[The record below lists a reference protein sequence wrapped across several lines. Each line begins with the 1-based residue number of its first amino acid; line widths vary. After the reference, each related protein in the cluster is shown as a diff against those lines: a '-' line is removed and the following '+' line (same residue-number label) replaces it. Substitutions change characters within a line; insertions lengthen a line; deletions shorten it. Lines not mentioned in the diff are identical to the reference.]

1 MLVTLALSFAP
12 PSLVGHV
19 TVFTLAVIVG
29 YYVISNVTHSL
40 HTPLMAQT
48 NAISGIILVGALLQ
62 LGSDDWVVTTL
73 ALVAATLASINVFGG
88 FLVANRMIGMF
99 RKDVPARA
107 QGWPDDRHVR
117 RPGRLRP
124 RGRPV
129 RAEPRRP
136 VEAGVRAPR
145 QRPRHGRHGPRARR
159 DDRPRV
165 RHERPPLL
173 VTALLVAVVLLVGA
187 AVGTW
192 RARRVEMTQMPEL
205 IAILHSF
212 VGAAAVLVGFNS
224 YLTAQAAG
232 HDDVAHLVEVSLGVL
247 VGAVTF
253 TGSVVAFLKLSGR
266 TRSAPLQLPG
276 RNLLN
281 LAALVASLGLV
292 AWFVVAPSVWPLLL
306 LTVVSLALG
315 WHLVASI
322 GAATCPSSSR
332 CSTRTPAG
340 PPPAGFMLGN
350 DLLIVTGALV
360 GSSGAILSYIMC
372 RAMNRSFVS
381 VILGGFGAE
390 EGTAPRGRRG
400 PAGRAPRGERRRRR
414 GPPARRPERRHH
426 PGYGMA
432 VAKAQY
438 PVADLVQILRDGGAQ
453 VRFGVHPVAGRLPGH
468 MNVLLAEAR
477 VPYDIVLEMDEI
489 NDDLAGT
496 DVVLVIGANDTVNP
510 AALDDPGSPIAGM
523 PVLHVWDAKQVVV
536 FKRSMAAGYAGVQN
550 PLFFRENT
558 GMLFGTPSSGS
569 RTSWRRSAW
578 PEGPRATGTA
588 RGPRSAHRRSAGH
601 ALPGG
606 GERQRRQRSEG
617 PVGGD
622 VVLEVPAEDDAAR
635 QVEQRLGPHL
645 PPLDPEVPHARAVQH
660 VVDELRAEEP
670 VLGLVPAAEPRA
682 DEAAH
687 VVRERVRVEQEL
699 GDPDADR
706 LVLLRGHGHR
716 EHDPGT
722 TSMPRYRPSSNRS
735 RRKQPTNGL
744 PARRRPKLN
753 IRSRPWSSAREE
765 CVNSSRVASAIVRD
779 RTVRLRDRTT

>member
-1 MLVTLALSFAP
+1 MTATSVAQAVYVLAAVLFVLSLAGLSKQESARRGNVLGMVGMVLALAA
-12 PSLVGHV
+12 
-19 TVFTLAVIVG
+19 TIV
-29 YYVISNVTHSL
+29 
-40 HTPLMAQT
+40 
-48 NAISGIILVGALLQ
+48 
-62 LGSDDWVVTTL
+62 L
-73 ALVAATLASINVFGG
+73 ALGTSA
-88 FLVANRMIGMF
+88 
-99 RKDVPARA
+99 
-107 QGWPDDRHVR
+107 
-117 RPGRLRP
+117 
-124 RGRPV
+124 RPV
-129 RAEPRRP
+129 
-136 VEAGVRAPR
+136 
-145 QRPRHGRHGPRARR
+145 
-159 DDRPRV
+159 
-165 RHERPPLL
+165 L

-224 YLTAQAAG
+224 YLTAHAAG
-232 HDDVAHLVEVSLGVL
+232 GDDVAHLVEVALGVL

-281 LAALVASLGLV
+281 LAALVVSLGLV

-322 GAATCPSSSR
+322 GGGDMPVVVSMLNSYSGWAA
-332 CSTRTPAG
+332 AA
-340 PPPAGFMLGN
+340 AGFMLGN

-381 VILGGFGAE
+381 VVLGGFGAE
-390 EGTAPRGRRG
+390 EGAA
-400 PAGRAPRGERRRRR
+400 PAGGGDVAAGEHRETTADDVAALLRE
-414 GPPARRPERRHH
+414 ARSVVIT

-438 PVADLVQILRDGGAQ
+438 PVAELVELLRDGGAQ

-489 NDDLAGT
+489 NDDLAST

-523 PVLHVWDAKQVVV
+523 PVLRVWEAGQVVV

-558 GMLFGTPSSGS
+558 AMLFG
-569 RTSWRRSAW
+569 
-578 PEGPRATGTA
+578 
-588 RGPRSAHRRSAGH
+588 
-601 ALPGG
+601 
-606 GERQRRQRSEG
+606 
-617 PVGGD
+617 
-622 VVLEVPAEDDAAR
+622 DAK
-635 QVEQRLGPHL
+635 Q
-645 PPLDPEVPHARAVQH
+645 
-660 VVDELRAEEP
+660 
-670 VLGLVPAAEPRA
+670 
-682 DEAAH
+682 
-687 VVRERVRVEQEL
+687 RVE
-699 GDPDADR
+699 DIVTA
-706 LVLLRGHGHR
+706 LRVG
-716 EHDPGT
+716 
-722 TSMPRYRPSSNRS
+722 
-735 RRKQPTNGL
+735 
-744 PARRRPKLN
+744 
-753 IRSRPWSSAREE
+753 
-765 CVNSSRVASAIVRD
+765 
-779 RTVRLRDRTT
+779 